1 MKWYF
6 INNDYINYLKR
17 FESRIPN
24 VDYGSDKLKP
34 FFGSL
39 FEIGNLVYVAQ
50 VSHPKE
56 RHKTLKSSKDF
67 IKIYNK
73 YDLIAVVNLN
83 YMFPVLKEELI
94 NITYKDIDKFRS
106 FKNSLEKSKYI
117 NLLKKELKE
126 INNSNIDL
134 KAKRLYTFKYQFP
147 DDKISKRCFDF
158 KKLEELSKVYYK
170 DLKLDNIQDKPNLSL
185 KDKLDKNKKLIEDS
199 KNITKNIKSNNRSL

>member
-6 INNDYINYLKR
+6 INDDYLNYLKR

-24 VDYGSDKLKP
+24 TNYGSDKLKP

-39 FEIGNLVYVAQ
+39 FEVDNLIYVTQ

-56 RHKTLKSSKDF
+56 RHKLLKNSKDF
-67 IKIYNK
+67 IKIYNN
-73 YDLIAVVNLN
+73 DNLMAVVNLN

-94 NITYKDIDKFRS
+94 HITYKDIDKFRNFS
-106 FKNSLEKSKYI
+106 DNREKSKYI

-126 INNSNIDL
+126 IKNNNIDL
-134 KAKRLYTFKYQFP
+134 KAKSLYIFKYKFP
-147 DDKISKRCFDF
+147 ENEISKRCCDF
-158 KKLEELSKVYYK
+158 KELEQLAKLYSN
-170 DLKLDNIQDKPNLSL
+170 NIQQDIQNKPKLSL
-185 KDKLDKNKKLIEDS
+185 KNKLDKNKKLIEDS